1 MRSLFHHSDTHVPG
15 AGRSRCFTLIE
26 LLVVICIIAILM
38 GIALPAF
45 AQARE
50 SARRLKCMTN
60 LKAFGLGLAL
70 YMNDSDDV
78 LPLVRPL
85 HGEGDPSDPSLL
97 DVMAAYLDV
106 PAPVRPEGSN
116 YFVAYDPYR
125 CPSDI
130 VGKDSA
136 SEFQPVWATDGVS
149 YEYFPGVLMFFA
161 ESLFI
166 SNPQKAVTQVLR
178 MPRWAKMP
186 VLIDQDDW
194 HPGRARG
201 PKKNAM
207 YLQDYRA
214 DWATD
219 FTQEGDDLWGDL
231 VADLLRFGGRPSF
244 PPP

>member
-1 MRSLFHHSDTHVPG
+1 MLSARPLS
-15 AGRSRCFTLIE
+15 GRSRCFTLIE
-26 LLVVICIIAILM
+26 LLVVIVIIAILL
-38 GIALPAF
+38 GLTLPALG
-45 AQARE
+45 QARE
-50 SARRLKCMTN
+50 SARRLKCLTN
-60 LKAFGLGLAL
+60 LKGFGTGLAL
-70 YMNDSDDV
+70 YMNDADDI

-97 DVMAAYLDV
+97 DVMAGYLDV
-106 PAPVRPEGSN
+106 PAPVRNPPETG
-116 YFVAYDPYR
+116 YFEGYDPYR

-136 SEFQPVWATDGVS
+136 TEFQPVWATDGVS
-149 YEYFPGVLMFFA
+149 YEYFPGILMFFA
-161 ESLFI
+161 ESLFLP
-166 SNPQKAVTQVLR
+166 NPAEAVTWTLR
-178 MPRWAKMP
+178 EPRWAKMP

-207 YLQDYRA
+207 YLQEYRA

-231 VADLLRFGGRPSF
+231 VADLLRFGGRREPPGF

>member
-1 MRSLFHHSDTHVPG
+1 MPDARRRNRFVPPG
-15 AGRSRCFTLIE
+15 LRCFTLIE
-26 LLVVICIIAILM
+26 LLVVIAIIAILM

-45 AQARE
+45 GQARE
-50 SARRLKCMTN
+50 SARRLKCLTN
-60 LKAFGLGLAL
+60 LKAFGTGLAL
-70 YMNDSDDV
+70 YMNDSNDV

-97 DVMAAYLDV
+97 DVMATYLDV
-106 PAPVRPEGSN
+106 PAPTRPPGSE
-116 YFVAYDPYR
+116 FFEAYDPYR

-136 SEFQPVWATDGVS
+136 TQFQPVWATDGVS
-149 YEYFPGVLMFFA
+149 YEYFPGLLMFLA
-161 ESLFI
+161 ESLFLP
-166 SNPQKAVTQVLR
+166 NPAQAVTQTLNQ
-178 MPRWAKMP
+178 PRWAKMP
-186 VLIDQDDW
+186 ILIDQDDW

-207 YLQDYRA
+207 YLQEYRA

-219 FTQEGDDLWGDL
+219 FAQEGDDLWGDL
-231 VADLLRFGGRPSF
+231 VADLLRFGGRLELPI